1 MLTTAQDLN
10 NLTRSGSYLIRAT
23 NNPNAPI
30 NNWLFVTVEGDGADL
45 VLQTLT
51 QDNNDT
57 IRYTRRKAGGNWSA
71 WAKVPNA
78 DDVSQSI
85 SALKIPNVLYAQ
97 GAYNNSYAQMKIST
111 PTGIRNL
118 PIANQTGIAVQILN
132 SATLAV
138 EFAKVYPANSVSYGQ
153 MAADLSKS
161 SNAGKIAMIVSRAN
175 VGRVDD
181 TNLRS
186 ALRKAGSTDLIYNTL
201 TKRGE
206 NTFALIGKIGS
217 EGSAQESIIAVDGNS
232 STFGDFAQVSS
243 VWTSGELMPG
253 NQTVIDG
260 GRITTNSISANQ
272 ISVGSL
278 SAISANLGKIN
289 GGSLDIGSGNF
300 VVTPEGKLTANDA
313 VIRGRIEAESG
324 YFNGVVKASRI
335 EGDVLRLHRMRKT
348 DVRTW
353 EVSIQADDIPILM
366 KPDFRIYTTNK
377 QGFGAVRSHLTQGNA
392 YPIARLELNGV
403 AMPKTTLTMSELE
416 SATLNNSSSNNS
428 IVFKNHII
436 HTFNWMIL
444 KRNTVNTVKIVL
456 GANETLD
463 VDHPVVMTSYLAQ
476 SDSEY
481 KALMGSVEWKKIS
494 DLRRGA
500 ANNVSIKETRIPL
513 PDDIYGVKFNFS
525 VGSSNNRGFGLAWK
539 SNNFTEAILPF
550 SHHGSRRNGS
560 YEKTKDAV
568 VYSSYIVLE
577 RDGAWEGQ
585 TIDLT
590 DIYVLALTDR
600 QV

>member
-1 MLTTAQDLN
+1 MRLQRPKKSVVLTTAQDLN
-10 NLTRSGSYLIRAT
+10 NLTRSGSYLIRAI

-30 NNWLFVTVEGDGADL
+30 NNWLFVTVEGDGADR

-97 GAYNNSYAQMKIST
+97 GAYNNNYAQMKIST

-161 SNAGKIAMIVSRAN
+161 SNAGKIVMIVSRAN

-217 EGSAQESIIAVDGNS
+217 EGSAQESIMAVGGNGGV
-232 STFGDFAQVSS
+232 FGDFAQVSS

-278 SAISANLGKIN
+278 SAISANLGHVTAGSIN
-289 GGSLDIGSGNF
+289 IG
-300 VVTPEGKLTANDA
+300 
-313 VIRGRIEAESG
+313 
-324 YFNGVVKASRI
+324 
-335 EGDVLRLHRMRKT
+335 
-348 DVRTW
+348 
-353 EVSIQADDIPILM
+353 
-366 KPDFRIYTTNK
+366 
-377 QGFGAVRSHLTQGNA
+377 
-392 YPIARLELNGV
+392 
-403 AMPKTTLTMSELE
+403 
-416 SATLNNSSSNNS
+416 
-428 IVFKNHII
+428 
-436 HTFNWMIL
+436 
-444 KRNTVNTVKIVL
+444 
-456 GANETLD
+456 
-463 VDHPVVMTSYLAQ
+463 
-476 SDSEY
+476 
-481 KALMGSVEWKKIS
+481 
-494 DLRRGA
+494 
-500 ANNVSIKETRIPL
+500 
-513 PDDIYGVKFNFS
+513 
-525 VGSSNNRGFGLAWK
+525 
-539 SNNFTEAILPF
+539 
-550 SHHGSRRNGS
+550 
-560 YEKTKDAV
+560 
-568 VYSSYIVLE
+568 
-577 RDGAWEGQ
+577 
-585 TIDLT
+585 
-590 DIYVLALTDR
+590 R
-600 QV
+600 QVQGW